1 MKEQAAGKKNKIS
14 PNGNVKLSPS
24 MMCANFLDIRQ
35 ELDTFKENG
44 IEFLHIDVMDG
55 HYVPNFTLGIDFCKS
70 LKEYSDIPLDIHLMI
85 DNVDQHIGQF
95 CQFEGSWV
103 SFHPESTWHPVRTI
117 EQIKSYGCKAGIALD
132 TSVGVDQYKE
142 LYKLVDF
149 VLVMTVTPG
158 YAGQKLLPFCMD
170 KIKELKTY
178 FEENQIDIPIE
189 VDGNVSWE
197 NIPVMV
203 DAGASMLVAGSS
215 SVFDK
220 SYCRDQAIKR
230 VREIM
235 EK

>member
-1 MKEQAAGKKNKIS
+1 
-14 PNGNVKLSPS
+14 
-24 MMCANFLDIRQ
+24 MMCANFLDIKH
-35 ELDTFKENG
+35 ELDIFEKNG
-44 IEFLHIDVMDG
+44 IDFLHIDIMDG

-70 LKEYSDIPLDIHLMI
+70 LNNYSSIPLDIHLMI
-85 DNVDQHIGQF
+85 DNVDQYIHQF
-95 CQFEGSWV
+95 CQFEGAWV

-117 EQIKSYGCKAGIALD
+117 ELIKSYGCKAGVALD
-132 TSVGVDQYKE
+132 TSVGVEQYRE

-158 YAGQKLLPFCMD
+158 YAGQKLLPFCLE
-170 KIKELKTY
+170 KVRQLRKY

-203 DAGASMLVAGSS
+203 EAGASILVAGSS

-220 SYCRDQAIKR
+220 SYSREQAISQFR
-230 VREIM
+230 QLL
-235 EK
+235 EKHENV